1 MTRRGFTL
9 LELMVASL
17 LLAMLITILTMIFNQ
32 SSIAWTVGTA
42 SLRGLGTSREKMST
56 LGMLSEKVV
65 DPKKGFLIATVWN
78 PDGPGL
84 NTTYGRALMKKTDV
98 SGDESSYLNEMLGK
112 RPDMRDPGPS
122 DARVDVAGGSGDS
135 KDTFIVGVTSYGP
148 DRKTGGD
155 FSWDDITTM
164 PLED

>member
-1 MTRRGFTL
+1 MKRGFTL

-42 SLRGLGTSREKMST
+42 SLRGLGDTREKMAT
-56 LGMLSEKVV
+56 LGNLAEKVV
-65 DPKKGFLIATVWN
+65 DPQKGILIASVWN
-78 PDGPGL
+78 RGGSGL
-84 NTTYGRALMKKTDV
+84 NTTYCRALMDKNDV
-98 SGDESSYLNEMLGK
+98 KGDESTYLNELLSKYPNMQ
-112 RPDMRDPGPS
+112 DPSTSQDRIP
-122 DARVDVAGGSGDS
+122 VGGGDS
-135 KDTFIVGVTSYGP
+135 NSKDSYLVGVTSYGP
-148 DRKTGGD
+148 DGKTGGD